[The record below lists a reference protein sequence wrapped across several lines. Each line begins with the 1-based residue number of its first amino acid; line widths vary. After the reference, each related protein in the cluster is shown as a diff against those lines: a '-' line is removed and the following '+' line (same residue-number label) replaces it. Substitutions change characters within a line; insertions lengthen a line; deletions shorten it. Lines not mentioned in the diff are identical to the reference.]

1 MSLPLIIGII
11 VVVVIVLLIV
21 SKKKTPKGDATKME
35 ESKPEVPE
43 DNKPI
48 E

>member
-1 MSLPLIIGII
+1 MYWIIGII

-21 SKKKTPKGDATKME
+21 SKKKSPKTDAINAE
-35 ESKPEVPE
+35 ESKPEVPGE
-43 DNKPI
+43 NKPT